1 MIIRYTL
8 LALTIYI
15 CAILIIGIINFND
28 IIKKYIT
35 ITLSIIYN
43 VFMGYIDT
51 FVILL
56 LYGYFTNRPKGS
68 GYSVPESEAR
78 FNFLLGLI
86 TLGIY
91 LMLLIPINYCMKK
104 FGKVNLKIYSIIN
117 GIATMAGIMIFW
129 IFLDKNR
136 RLF

>member
-1 MIIRYTL
+1 MIITYTL
-8 LALTIYI
+8 FGLTIYI
-15 CAILIIGIINFND
+15 CVVLIIGIINFND
-28 IIKKYIT
+28 TIKKYI
-35 ITLSIIYN
+35 ILTLSVIYN
-43 VFMGYIDT
+43 VFIGYIDT
-51 FVILL
+51 FVIIS
-56 LYGYFTNRPKGS
+56 LYAYFTNRPKGS
-68 GYSVPESEAR
+68 GYSVPESEAG

-91 LMLLIPINYCMKK
+91 LILLIPINYCMKK

-117 GIATMAGIMIFW
+117 GIATMLGIMIFW